1 MNAGTASR
9 LRTLLKAKQSLP
21 TSNRTSKR
29 PSPPRGAARLA
40 IARSDGRSRLT
51 KDVVGGFFTLN
62 IRIVFGHGCDYPRY
76 VPEVVRHSGVL
87 VNLVDAQIICN
98 NVGYWPVVQR
108 NTGADKVIHIFRDLF
123 TWTANVHASDVFSSS
138 IMKRDEEK
146 GNMPN
151 LPPKGMFTYTLAPLV
166 KDGSS
171 LFSVEWLGSVR
182 A

>member
-1 MNAGTASR
+1 MTILEPHRPTIARVMPTELNAGTASR

-76 VPEVVRHSGVL
+76 VPEFMRHSGVV
-87 VNLVDAQIICN
+87 VNFSLAVTNGCEA
-98 NVGYWPVVQR
+98 VL
-108 NTGADKVIHIFRDLF
+108 RDTNL
-123 TWTANVHASDVFSSS
+123 TA
-138 IMKRDEEK
+138 
-146 GNMPN
+146 
-151 LPPKGMFTYTLAPLV
+151 
-166 KDGSS
+166 
-171 LFSVEWLGSVR
+171 LGSVSPWPSSRR
-182 A
+182 AFATGPSTQD